1 MTAGGTWLHFLV
13 KNLFVNATASSSG
26 GSFHWQPD
34 WRKFLFVAV
43 LLTLALK
50 A

>member
-1 MTAGGTWLHFLV
+1 MTAGGTWLNFLV

-26 GSFHWQPD
+26 GGFCWVPG
-34 WRKFLFVAV
+34 WRNFLFLAM